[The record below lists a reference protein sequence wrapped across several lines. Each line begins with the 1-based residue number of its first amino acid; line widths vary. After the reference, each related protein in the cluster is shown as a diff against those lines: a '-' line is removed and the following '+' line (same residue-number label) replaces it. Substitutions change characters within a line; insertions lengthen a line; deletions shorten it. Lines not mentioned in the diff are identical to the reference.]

1 MSRLSPMERTLAMV
15 LAGGLGE
22 RLYPLTKMKAKP
34 AVPFGAIYRIIDFT
48 LSNCLHSGVRRLF
61 VLTQHKSLPLDR
73 HLRLGWSTLFRAELG
88 EFLESVPPQQ
98 RLVREW
104 YRGTADAVFQ
114 NIDLLSHERPQ
125 FVLILSGDHVYRMDY
140 RAMLDFHLTKG
151 AEVTIA
157 CTTVPRSEASRFGVM
172 EVDRNDRIIG
182 FEEKPSNPK
191 PLPDDPDHSLISMGI
206 YLFNTETLVRAV
218 IKDAKRRDSSHDFGK
233 DVLPDLV
240 RNNARLFAF
249 NIRRELPPLF
259 HYWQDIGTLDS
270 YYQAHMELLRPDP
283 PLPLHHDE
291 WTIRTYLPPLP
302 PAVLQGRAQ
311 IRNAL
316 LAPGCLV
323 EEGAVVE
330 NSVLGYGV
338 QVGTGATVAG
348 CVLLPK
354 ARIGARAKLLRTIV
368 DEEVTIP
375 EGETIGA
382 DLATERRRFVVSEGG
397 IVVVPTGVA
406 FSPPSNR
413 KSAP

>member
-1 MSRLSPMERTLAMV
+1 MSRLSAMERTLAMV

-22 RLYPLTKMKAKP
+22 RLYPLTKTKAKP
-34 AVPFGAIYRIIDFT
+34 AVAFGAIYRIIDFT

-73 HLRLGWSTLFRAELG
+73 HLRLGWSNLFRAELG

-172 EVDRNDRIIG
+172 EVDRNDRIVG

-240 RNNARLFAF
+240 RNHARLFAF

-270 YYQAHMELLRPDP
+270 YYQAHMELLQPDP
-283 PLPLHHDE
+283 PLPLHQDE
-291 WTIRTYLPPLP
+291 WAIRTYLPPLP
-302 PAVLQGRAQ
+302 PAVLRGRAR
-311 IRNAL
+311 IRNVL

-330 NSVLGYGV
+330 DSVLSYGV
-338 QVGTGATVAG
+338 HVGAGATVTS
-348 CVLLPK
+348 CVLLPYVRVGTK
-354 ARIGARAKLLRTIV
+354 ARLFRTIV

-375 EGETIGA
+375 DGEVIGA
-382 DLATERRRFVVSEGG
+382 DPEAERRRFAVTESG
-397 IVVVPTGVA
+397 IVAVPAGVA
-406 FSPPSNR
+406 FQPTSVS
-413 KSAP
+413 